1 MLGSRCCSGLP
12 NPLQPCLCPLVKF
25 AILGPI
31 EAHLDGERVNLGGP
45 KQRALLAMLL
55 LHANDVVSRDRL
67 IEGLWGESSPSTASR
82 SLDSYVS
89 RLRAVLESDRIER
102 VAPGYLIHTEPGELD
117 LDRFE
122 VLLED
127 GRRFARAGDPRAA
140 SQALHAATALWRG
153 TPLADLVYEPFAAPE
168 VARLEERRALA
179 VEERV
184 QADLALGGGPELIGE
199 LERLVLEHPFRER
212 LVSAL
217 MLALYRA
224 GRQKDALEAYEVG
237 RRRLVTELGLEP
249 GRELQEMQRK
259 ILERDPSLDAPP
271 IDATEEDRP
280 APKPATRRRAVVAAA
295 VAAVAVSAA
304 IGIVIGTGGTSASRT
319 AEVSNGLV
327 ALSADSG
334 DPSVSVELDAG
345 PAAVAYLDGAIW
357 LADATAGVVSQVN
370 VNTGAV
376 VDRVRV
382 QSGVGA
388 LVAGAGALWAA
399 KVPGAE
405 VARVDPATGTV
416 TQTIPLGSARVGAL
430 GFGANRLWISD
441 LTDDAL
447 IEVEPQS
454 GERIRAIPLELH
466 PTALAASGESIW
478 AADYA
483 AGTIAE
489 VDTRSGDTVSVV
501 HVGNGPVA
509 IAVRPDAV
517 WVVNSLDATVSR
529 VDRQTHAVVAT
540 IPVGSGPSAVA
551 ATEGSTWVANEYSG
565 TVSRIDPAANAV
577 VDTSVVGG
585 APTSLTIV
593 DDEVW
598 VGVRSVVQHRGG
610 TLVLQHTRPISID
623 PALHVDLLPPVAD
636 DLTRDGLVTYNH
648 VSGPAGTYL
657 VPNLAVS
664 IPAPTDGGRT
674 YTFRLRPD
682 IRYSDGRHVR
692 AADFRRALERVFAL
706 GSQGKDLFTGIV
718 GADACTP
725 GSGHCDLSR
734 GVTTN
739 AQARTVTF
747 HLRNPDASFLTSL
760 TVAGLATPVPPGTPL
775 RPAGDEPIPGTGPYM
790 IASVGPAEIRY
801 VRNPHFRE
809 RSRAAK
815 PDGNPDKIVM
825 RFDERPEELVA
836 AVEEGRAD
844 WMTESVPASRLSEI
858 ARTFPGQLHS
868 HANPEVEFFQ
878 LNTTTAP
885 FDDVRVRRALN
896 FAFDRGAVVNRLGG
910 EIAATPTCQVLPP
923 GVRGYRRYCPYTR
936 SPRADGRWT
945 APDLARARR
954 LVEASGTRGTL
965 VTVWGITDDP
975 NLGPPVSKL
984 VAATLRRLGYRTR
997 LCLVPS
1003 SFSPIPAGCDPA
1015 KIQLGPAGWS
1025 DPFAYGYFGLWVSC
1039 GGSNN
1044 RGFCDPQLDARMHQ
1058 ARTLEVTD
1066 PRAAALAWEG
1076 IDREVAD
1083 LALWVPI
1090 VNLRM
1095 IDFVSPRVR
1104 SYQFHPY
1111 WGFLASQAWLE

>member
-1 MLGSRCCSGLP
+1 ME
-12 NPLQPCLCPLVKF
+12 F

-31 EAHLDGERVNLGGP
+31 AVHRDGERVTLGGP
-45 KQRALLAMLL
+45 RQRALLAMLML
-55 LHANDVVSRDRL
+55 RANEVVSRDRL
-67 IEGLWGESSPSTASR
+67 IEGLWGERAPATASR
-82 SLDSYVS
+82 SIDSYVS
-89 RLRAVLESDRIER
+89 RLRGVLGSERIDR
-102 VAPGYLIHTEPGELD
+102 VAPGYRVRIEPGELD

-122 VLLED
+122 TLLEE
-127 GRRFARAGDPRAA
+127 GRRYARDGDPRAA

-153 TPLADLVYEPFAAPE
+153 TPLADLVYEPFAAAE

-184 QADLALGGGPELIGE
+184 QADLALGGGPELVGE

-212 LVSAL
+212 LVAAL

-224 GRQKDALEAYEVG
+224 GRQKDALQVYEDG

-249 GRELQEMQRK
+249 GPELQDMQRK
-259 ILERDPSLDAPP
+259 ILEHDSSLDAPP
-271 IDATEEDRP
+271 VDATEEDRG
-280 APKPATRRRAVVAAA
+280 APRPATRTRAGVAAA
-295 VAAVAVSAA
+295 VAAVAVSVA
-304 IGIVIGTGGTSASRT
+304 IGIALGTGGTSASRN
-319 AEVSNGLV
+319 AEASNGLV

-334 DPSVSVELDAG
+334 DRSVSVDLDAA
-345 PAAVAYLDGAIW
+345 PAAVANLDGAVW
-357 LADATAGVVSQVN
+357 LVDATAGVVSRIDAESA
-370 VNTGAV
+370 AV
-376 VDRVRV
+376 VDRVPV

-399 KVPGAE
+399 NVPGAE
-405 VARVDPATGTV
+405 VARVDAATGTV

-430 GFGANRLWISD
+430 AFGASRLWISD

-447 IEVEPQS
+447 IEVEPHS
-454 GERIRAIPLELH
+454 GERIRTIPLELH

-483 AGTIAE
+483 AGTLAEIDARSRETIAM
-489 VDTRSGDTVSVV
+489 V

-509 IAVRPDAV
+509 IAIRPDAV

-551 ATEGSTWVANEYSG
+551 AREGSIWVANEHSG
-565 TVSRIDPAANAV
+565 TVTRIDPATNAV

-593 DDEVW
+593 DDEIW

-610 TLVLQHTRPISID
+610 TLVLQHTRPIWID
-623 PALHVDLLPPVAD
+623 PALHVDLLPPVSD

-648 VSGPAGTYL
+648 VAGPAGTYL

-682 IRYSDGRHVR
+682 IRYSDGRPVR

-706 GSQGKDLFTGIV
+706 GSDGRDLFTGIV

-725 GSGHCDLSR
+725 GSGRCDLSR
-734 GVTTN
+734 GVKTN
-739 AQARTVTF
+739 EQARTVTF
-747 HLRNPDASFLTSL
+747 HLRDPDASFLTNL
-760 TVAGLATPVPPGTPL
+760 TVAGLATPVPPGTPV
-775 RPAGDEPIPGTGPYM
+775 RPADEPIPGTGPYM
-790 IASVGPAEIRY
+790 IASAGPTEIRY

-809 RSRAAK
+809 WSRAAK
-815 PDGNPDKIVM
+815 PDGNPDEIVM
-825 RFDERPEELVA
+825 RFDERAEELVA

-844 WMTESVPASRLSEI
+844 WMTESVPASRLPEI

-896 FAFDRGAVVNRLGG
+896 FAFDRGAVVRRLGG

-945 APDLARARR
+945 APDFERAQR
-954 LVEASGTRGTL
+954 LVEASGTKGTL
-965 VTVWGITDDP
+965 VAVWGITDDP

-984 VAATLRRLGYRTR
+984 VASTLRRLGYRTR

-1003 SFSPIPAGCDPA
+1003 SFTPIPAGCDPA
-1015 KIQLGPAGWS
+1015 RIQLGPAGWG
-1025 DPFAYGYFGLWVSC
+1025 DPFAYGYFGLWVAC
-1039 GGSNN
+1039 GGANN
-1044 RGFCDPQLDARMHQ
+1044 RGFCDRRLDARMHQ

-1083 LALWVPI
+1083 RALWVPI
-1090 VNLRM
+1090 MNLRM
-1095 IDFVSPRVR
+1095 IDFVSRRVR
-1104 SYQFHPY
+1104 NYQFHPY
-1111 WGFLASQAWLE
+1111 WGFLASQARLQ